1 MALQEREAL
10 RTQHNLSLITRA
22 DEGLGWRKIASG
34 VYGFTYT
41 PASADGGL
49 FSKQSLLA
57 YEMHKR
63 PDGSLWILAYGTAEE
78 AEKLTRAGAPEL
90 QLYPEPTE
98 ASTTLLHIP
107 HARVG
112 TSKELDR
119 DNKNRLR
126 MTLKTLG

>member
-1 MALQEREAL
+1 MALQEREAV

-22 DEGLGWRKIASG
+22 DEGLGWRRIANG

-49 FSKQSLLA
+49 FAKQSLLA

-78 AEKLTRAGAPEL
+78 AEKLTRSGSPEL
-90 QLYPEPTE
+90 HVYPEPVE
-98 ASTTLLHIP
+98 ASTTLLQIP

-119 DNKNRLR
+119 DNKNKLR
-126 MTLKTLG
+126 VTLKAV